1 MLKNQNLLA
10 NLNGKALSDRINN
23 SLQQFEGM
31 KMNKSWKTNPKKDPT
46 SENRCK
52 NERMLLDT
60 IMKRL
65 GIDSEDL
72 EKDPSWIRAKIRE
85 FAIDTVL
92 SSENLK

>member
-10 NLNGKALSDRINN
+10 NLNGKAG
-23 SLQQFEGM
+23 LQQKGLFTDFEGM
-31 KMNKSWKTNPKKDPT
+31 KMNRPWKTNPKKDPT

-92 SSENLK
+92 SSEDLK